1 MKGEKNNNIL
11 VKGKKEKHKCKVCS
25 PNNGILECKVGG
37 LNVLQI
43 AAYPGSLKKG
53 NNLSLS
59 AKCGTSETWRT
70 LHSIHKN

>member
-1 MKGEKNNNIL
+1 
-11 VKGKKEKHKCKVCS
+11 
-25 PNNGILECKVGG
+25 